1 LNPADEPRWQRTSP
15 LAILFFFGGIIKA
28 IIKNAAQVLAPTAAF
43 FFAFGGDTQTKVVIA
58 VSAFAL
64 ITVTTSV
71 LRYLFFQYAIADDA
85 ILIREGVINKKQLDI
100 KYGRIQGINT
110 EQSFIYRFFDLVT
123 VSFDTAGSAGTEGR
137 LPAVRSDLGRT
148 LRERIGR
155 AKPEGAAEPAD
166 GDAENAAT
174 ASAEPILRLD
184 WGDMIAIGL
193 ADRRAFLFLAI
204 LAPLSE
210 QLSERMGNVIANA
223 VEDAAQDLAA
233 LGTAIAVTLIVTI
246 VIIIIVILVIAS
258 IVAAFLRYHKFT
270 LYLEGDRLRSVGG
283 LLTRHE
289 ANMETGKVQ
298 LVRIRQTLVMRW
310 FDRLRIVLHQAS
322 SKTQK
327 ADKNFVVPAAAPGF
341 EAHFVEDVFAAEVD
355 DLDTTFDNPAL
366 RRVSAHYLR
375 PRILYFGVLP
385 ALATTALFWFDNG
398 VGALVFLLWIPLWSL
413 LCWQRWRRLA
423 YHVSGDALLRRSGL
437 IAKQLDVF
445 LLRKVQRVTIYQ
457 SPYQRRKQLASVR
470 FFLASGSIRVP
481 YIPLGDA
488 ERIRD
493 YVLYKVESSKL
504 SWH

>member
-1 LNPADEPRWQRTSP
+1 MSQADEPHWQRTSP

-28 IIKNAAQVLAPTAAF
+28 IVKNAAQVIAPTAAF
-43 FFAFGGDTQTKVVIA
+43 FVAFGGDTQTKIVIA

-71 LRYLFFQYAIADDA
+71 LRYLFFQYAVADDA
-85 ILIREGVINKKQLDI
+85 ILIRQGVVNKKQLDI

-123 VSFDTAGSAGTEGR
+123 VSFDTAGSAGSEGE
-137 LPAVRSDLGRT
+137 LPAVKSDLGQA
-148 LRERIGR
+148 LRERIGH
-155 AKPEGAAEPAD
+155 ATPNGVDEPSDDGSENGAPP
-166 GDAENAAT
+166 G
-174 ASAEPILRLD
+174 AEPILRLD

-204 LAPLSE
+204 LAPLFE
-210 QLSERMGNVIANA
+210 QMSERMGNVIANA
-223 VEDAAQDLAA
+223 VEDAAADLAA
-233 LGTAIAVTLIVTI
+233 LGPAIAATLFIGI
-246 VIIIIVILVIAS
+246 VIVIIVILVIAS

-270 LYLEGDRLRSVGG
+270 LYLENDRLRSVGG

-298 LVRIRQTLVMRW
+298 VVRIRQTLVMRW

-327 ADKNFVVPAAAPGF
+327 ADKHFVVPAAAPGF
-341 EAHFVEDVFAAEVD
+341 EAHFVEDVFAPEAR
-355 DLDTTFDNPAL
+355 DLDPTFDNSRL

-375 PRILYFGVLP
+375 PRILYFGLLP
-385 ALATTALFWFDNG
+385 ALAFTALFWFEGNPE
-398 VGALVFLLWIPLWSL
+398 ALLFLLWIPLWSL
-413 LCWQRWRRLA
+413 LSWQRWRRLA
-423 YHVSGDALLRRSGL
+423 YDVGSDALLRRSGL
-437 IAKQLDVF
+437 IARQLDVF
-445 LLRKVQRVTIYQ
+445 LLRKAQRVTITQ

-470 FFLASGSIRVP
+470 FFLASGSIRLP

-488 ERIRD
+488 QRIRD
-493 YVLYKVESSKL
+493 YVLYKVESSRQ

>member
-1 LNPADEPRWQRTSP
+1 LSPADEPHWQRTSP

-28 IIKNAAQVLAPTAAF
+28 IVKNAAQVLAPTAAF
-43 FFAFGGDTQTKVVIA
+43 FVAFGGDTQTKITIA
-58 VSAFAL
+58 ISAFAL
-64 ITVTTSV
+64 ITVTVSV

-100 KYGRIQGINT
+100 KYARIQGINT

-123 VSFDTAGSAGTEGR
+123 VSFDTAGSAGSEGQ
-137 LPAVRSDLGRT
+137 LPAVKSELGQV
-148 LRERIGR
+148 LRERIGH
-155 AKPEGAAEPAD
+155 AKPESTAEPAD
-166 GDAENAAT
+166 GDAENETPADAK
-174 ASAEPILRLD
+174 PILRLD

-210 QLSERMGNVIANA
+210 QLSERMGAVIANA

-233 LGTAIAVTLIVTI
+233 LGPAIAATLLVTLAIV
-246 VIIIIVILVIAS
+246 IIVILVIAS

-270 LYLEGDRLRSVGG
+270 LYLENGRLRSVGG

-327 ADKNFVVPAAAPGF
+327 ADKNFVIPAAAPGF
-341 EAHFVEDVFAAEVD
+341 EAHFVEDVFAPEAD
-355 DLDTTFDNPAL
+355 GLDTTFDNSAL

-375 PRILYFGVLP
+375 PRILYFGILP
-385 ALATTALFWFDNG
+385 ALATTTLFWFDNG
-398 VGALVFLLWIPLWSL
+398 VKALLFLLWIPLWSL

-445 LLRKVQRVTIYQ
+445 LLRKAQRVTVSQ
-457 SPYQRRKQLASVR
+457 SPYQRRKRLASVR
-470 FFLASGSIRVP
+470 FFLASGSIRLP
-481 YIPLGDA
+481 YIPLRDA
-488 ERIRD
+488 ERMRD
-493 YVLYKVESSKL
+493 YVLYKVESSTQP
-504 SWH
+504 WH

>member
-1 LNPADEPRWQRTSP
+1 MSPADEPRWQRTSP
-15 LAILFFFGGIIKA
+15 LAILFFFGGIIKVL
-28 IIKNAAQVLAPTAAF
+28 IKNAAQVLAPTAAF
-43 FFAFGGDTQTKVVIA
+43 FVAFGGDTQTKVVIA

-71 LRYLFFQYAIADDA
+71 LRYVFFQYAIADDA
-85 ILIREGVINKKQLDI
+85 ILIREGVVNKKQLDI
-100 KYGRIQGINT
+100 KYDRIQGINT

-123 VSFDTAGSAGTEGR
+123 ISFDTAGSAGSEGR
-137 LPAVRSDLGRT
+137 LPAVKSDLGQV
-148 LRERIGR
+148 LRERIGHVT
-155 AKPEGAAEPAD
+155 PNGVDEPSEEGAEYQAPP
-166 GDAENAAT
+166 
-174 ASAEPILRLD
+174 SAEPILRLD

-193 ADRRAFLFLAI
+193 ADRRAFLLLAI

-210 QLSERMGNVIANA
+210 QLSERMGAVIANA

-233 LGTAIAVTLIVTI
+233 LGPAIAAMLLVTLAIV
-246 VIIIIVILVIAS
+246 IIVILVIAS
-258 IVAAFLRYHKFT
+258 VVAAFLRYHKFR
-270 LYLEGDRLRSVGG
+270 LYLESGRLRSVGG

-289 ANMETGKVQ
+289 ANMETGKAQ

-322 SKTQK
+322 SKTQR

-341 EAHFVEDVFAAEVD
+341 KAQFVEDVFAPEAG
-355 DLDTTFDNPAL
+355 DLDIAFDNPAL

-375 PRILYFGVLP
+375 PRILYFGTLP
-385 ALATTALFWFDNG
+385 AFAATALVWFEG
-398 VGALVFLLWIPLWSL
+398 GLEALLFLLWIPLWSL
-413 LCWQRWRRLA
+413 ICWQRWRRLA
-423 YHVSGDALLRRSGL
+423 YHVSRDGLLRRSGL

-445 LLRKVQRVTIYQ
+445 LLRKVQRVTISQ

-470 FFLASGSIRVP
+470 FFLASGSIRLP

-493 YVLYKVESSKL
+493 YVLYKVESSSR